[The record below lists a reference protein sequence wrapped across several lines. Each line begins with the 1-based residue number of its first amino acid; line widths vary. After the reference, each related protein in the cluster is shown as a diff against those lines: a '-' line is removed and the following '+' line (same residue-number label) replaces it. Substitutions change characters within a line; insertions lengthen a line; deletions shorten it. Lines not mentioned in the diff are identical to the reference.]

1 MRKRICVI
9 LIGLQSETARRT
21 VEGISAQASVLG
33 YDVFVFSYFDLR
45 QPDEKTIRGAA
56 NILSLIDPADYDAFI
71 IHKGVIVDD
80 EIRYRLM
87 QICENSGKP
96 VIDLDA
102 PDADGEEYPLWNDRE
117 KFRILTE
124 HLITEHN
131 HKKIYCI
138 TGFKGFHQSENR
150 LLGYRDALLA
160 HGIEPHDEWEFYG
173 DFWNE
178 YTTAFAERLASGE
191 ISMPDAVVCAATI
204 PAVGLIEGL
213 KKHGINVPQDIAVVG
228 YDCFA
233 EVIYEQPAV
242 TFISF
247 PNYNQGIQ
255 CICRIHKMLTGKS
268 VRSDLYFEEKLC
280 TLDSCG
286 CHSSDNL
293 SLLWLKND
301 LAEQFQYQ
309 SLFRY
314 SGMQES
320 LSSTDNAADCFKT
333 IYDLNYLIR
342 GIKSVHYCLCDDW
355 DGISYTGN
363 EPYRNSGYSE
373 RLLTYSNYY
382 PGGAVFDIRRK
393 KDIPDFVSSQK
404 RAGTYFFFPMHY
416 SDRTFGFAALEFKD
430 IHHTPD
436 SLFWSF
442 MEILNNALETIRI
455 RYYITRFSERQRL
468 AAIRDNLTGFYN
480 RRGFEEISAEMYEY
494 AVSHHE
500 RFFLVA
506 IRLYNLEQ
514 INQELGYETGDRILL
529 IISDVIGKLTKGN
542 ETPSHYKGG
551 KFYVVGTH
559 SADAPYPSVTAQK
572 QEFLNE
578 CRKQLADFEETVHI
592 EMEME
597 VFRDFITEQELSGI
611 ISELETK
618 LNKKHLNSRRNRIH
632 MTNIYDLRKEIYKN
646 PQKKWTVSELA
657 RMMSLSD
664 AYFQRMYKKTFQ
676 VSVSTDLIHAR
687 IEMAK
692 LLLSEGTPIAETAE
706 YCGYSS
712 DVYFMH
718 QFKKETGKTPTEW
731 INRHINDISK
741 KKS

>member
-178 YTTAFAERLASGE
+178 YTTVFAERLASGE

-204 PAVGLIEGL
+204 PAVGLIDGL
-213 KKHGINVPQDIAVVG
+213 KKHGISVPQDIAVVG

-255 CICRIHKMLTGKS
+255 CVCRIHKMLTGKS

-286 CHSSDNL
+286 CHSSDNP

-363 EPYRNSGYSE
+363 EPYRSSGYSE

-578 CRKQLADFEETVHI
+578 CRKQLADFEETVQI

-618 LNKKHLNSRRNRIH
+618 LNKKQLNSRRNRIH

-692 LLLSEGTPIAETAE
+692 LFLSEGTSIAETAE

>member
-529 IISDVIGKLTKGN
+529 IISDVIGKLTKDN

-578 CRKQLADFEETVHI
+578 CRKQLADFEETVQI
-592 EMEME
+592 EIKME

-646 PQKKWTVSELA
+646 PQKKWTVAELA

-712 DVYFMH
+712 NVYFMH

>member
-102 PDADGEEYPLWNDRE
+102 PDADGEEYRLWNDRE

-213 KKHGINVPQDIAVVG
+213 KKHRINVPQDIAVVG

-578 CRKQLADFEETVHI
+578 CRKQLADFEETVQI
-592 EMEME
+592 ELEME

-611 ISELETK
+611 ISELETR

-646 PQKKWTVSELA
+646 PQKKWIVAELA

>member
-21 VEGISAQASVLG
+21 VEGISAQALVLG
-33 YDVFVFSYFDLR
+33 YDVFVYSYFDLR
-45 QPDEKTIRGAA
+45 QPDENTIRGAA
-56 NILSLIDPADYDAFI
+56 NILSLIDPKDYDAFI
-71 IHKGVIVDD
+71 IHKGIIKDDDICSKIVGIAGD
-80 EIRYRLM
+80 
-87 QICENSGKP
+87 SGKP
-96 VIDLDA
+96 VIDIDA
-102 PDADGEEYPLWNDRE
+102 PDEDGEEYPLWKDRE

-131 HKKIYCI
+131 YRKIYCI

-150 LLGYRDALLA
+150 LLGYRDALTA
-160 HGIEPHDEWEFYG
+160 HGIELHDDWEFYG

-178 YTTAFAERLASGE
+178 YTTAFADRLASGE
-191 ISMPDAVVCAATI
+191 IPMPEAIVCAATI
-204 PAVGLIEGL
+204 PAVGLIDGL
-213 KKHGINVPQDIAVVG
+213 KKHGISVPQDVAVVG
-228 YDCFA
+228 YDCFT
-233 EVIYEQPAV
+233 EVLYEQPSV

-255 CICRIHKMLTGKS
+255 CVCRIHKMLTGKS

-280 TLDSCG
+280 ASDSCG
-286 CHSSDNL
+286 CHTPDNP
-293 SLLWLKND
+293 SLLWLKKD
-301 LAEQFQYQ
+301 RAEQFQYQ

-320 LSSTDNAADCFKT
+320 LSSTDNAADCFKKLHN
-333 IYDLNYLIR
+333 LNYLIR
-342 GIKSVHYCLCDDW
+342 GIKSMHYFLCDDW

-363 EPYRNSGYSE
+363 EPYRSSGYSE
-373 RLLTYSNYY
+373 RLMTYSSYY
-382 PGGAVFDIRRK
+382 PGGTLFEVRRK
-393 KDIPDFVSSQK
+393 MDVPDFVSSQE
-404 RAGTYFFFPMHY
+404 RSGTYFFFPMHY
-416 SDRTFGFAALEFKD
+416 SDRTFGFAALEFTD

-436 SLFWSF
+436 SFFWSF

-500 RFFLVA
+500 RFYLSA

-514 INQELGYETGDRILL
+514 INQELGYETGDQILL

-542 ETPSHYKGG
+542 ETPSRYKGG

-559 SADAPYPSVTAQK
+559 SADAPYPSVAVQK

-578 CRKQLADFEETVHI
+578 CRKKLADYEEALQI
-592 EMEME
+592 ELEIE
-597 VFRDFITEQELSGI
+597 VFRDFITEQELSVI

-618 LNKKHLNSRRNRIH
+618 LNKKHVNSRKKRIH
-632 MTNIYDLRKEIYKN
+632 MMNIYDIRKEIYRN
-646 PQKKWTVSELA
+646 PQKKWTVEELA

-676 VSVSTDLIHAR
+676 VSISADLIHAR

-706 YCGYSS
+706 HCGYSS

-731 INRHINDISK
+731 TNHHRNNISK

>member
-204 PAVGLIEGL
+204 PAVGLIDGL
-213 KKHGINVPQDIAVVG
+213 KKHGISVPQDIAVVG

-255 CICRIHKMLTGKS
+255 CVCRIHKMLTGKS

-578 CRKQLADFEETVHI
+578 CRKQLADFEETVQI

-646 PQKKWTVSELA
+646 PQKKWTVAELA